1 MKVVTIVGARPQF
14 VKAAAVSRAFVE
26 TSSVEELIVHTGQH
40 FDANMSE
47 IFFEEMEIPRPDYNL
62 EIHSLSHGAMTGRM
76 MEQIERILQ
85 SVSPDAVLVY
95 GDTNSTFAG
104 ALAARKM
111 GIKLVHIE
119 AGLRSFD
126 MGMPEEVNRILTDRI
141 SDVLYCPTDT
151 AVTNLEREGFEQY
164 DCRIIQSGDVMEDAA
179 KFYAERAFSHSTIL
193 EDLDL
198 VDKDF
203 LLCTL
208 HRAENTDD
216 PTRLQ
221 ELVSGLNELGETH
234 TIVMP
239 LHPRTEAALT
249 AAGFD
254 LKIKLIPPVGYFD
267 MVTLLGGSS
276 LVITD
281 SGGLQKEAYFFNS
294 SCVTMRD
301 QTEWIELVENGFNVL
316 VGADHEKLIN
326 GVRQMLSKPFQRKV
340 ELYGGG
346 RAAGIIA
353 ADIAAGFQCREKGCE
368 SSS

>member
-26 TSSVEELIVHTGQH
+26 EGGVTEVIVHTGQH
-40 FDANMSE
+40 FDTNMSG
-47 IFFEEMEIPRPDYNL
+47 IFFEEMAIPKPDYNL

-85 SVSPDAVLVY
+85 SEDPDAVMVY

-104 ALAARKM
+104 AMAARKM
-111 GIKLVHIE
+111 GIKLLHVE

-151 AVTNLEREGFEQY
+151 AVGNLAREGFEHY

-179 KFYAERAFSHSTIL
+179 MFYAERAFAHSTIL
-193 EDLDL
+193 EDLGL
-198 VDKDF
+198 VNKEF

-216 PTRLQ
+216 PARLR
-221 ELVSGLNELGETH
+221 ELVAGLNEVGKTRV
-234 TIVMP
+234 IVMP
-239 LHPRTEAALT
+239 IHPRTKAAL
-249 AAGFD
+249 AKQG
-254 LKIKLIPPVGYFD
+254 LSLNVRLIDPVGYFD
-267 MVTLLGGSS
+267 MVSLLDSSS

-294 SCVTMRD
+294 GCVTMRD
-301 QTEWIELVENGFNVL
+301 QTEWVELVANGFNVL
-316 VGADHEKLIN
+316 VGADREKLIN
-326 GVRQMLSKPFQRKV
+326 GVERMISQPFQRNV
-340 ELYGGG
+340 ELYGSGK
-346 RAAGIIA
+346 AANIIA
-353 ADIAAGFQCREKGCE
+353 ADIVGCC
-368 SSS
+368 

>member
-26 TSSVEELIVHTGQH
+26 DGRVEEVIVHTGQH
-40 FDANMSE
+40 FDANMSG
-47 IFFEEMEIPRPDYNL
+47 IFFEEMEIPKPDYKL

-76 MEQIERILQ
+76 MEQIERVLQ
-85 SVSPDAVLVY
+85 SVNPDAVLVY

-111 GIKLVHIE
+111 GIKLIHIE

-151 AVTNLEREGFEQY
+151 AVTNLEREGFEHY

-179 KFYAERAFSHSTIL
+179 KFYTERAFSHSTIL

-208 HRAENTDD
+208 HRAENTDN
-216 PTRLQ
+216 PARLR
-221 ELVSGLNELGETH
+221 ELVAGLNELGKTH

-239 LHPRTEAALT
+239 LHPRTKTALVEAGLE
-249 AAGFD
+249 
-254 LKIKLIPPVGYFD
+254 LNIKLIAPVGYFD
-267 MVTLLGGSS
+267 MVTLLDGAS

-294 SCVTMRD
+294 GCVTMRD

-316 VGADHEKLIN
+316 VGADREKLIN
-326 GVRQMLSKPFQRKV
+326 GVKGMLSKPFQRTV

-346 RAAGIIA
+346 KAADIIA
-353 ADIAAGFQCREKGCE
+353 ADIAACYKCQ
-368 SSS
+368 

>member
-14 VKAAAVSRAFVE
+14 VKAAAVSRAFAE
-26 TSSVEELIVHTGQH
+26 DGRVEEVIVHTGQH
-40 FDANMSE
+40 FDANMSG
-47 IFFEEMEIPRPDYNL
+47 IFFEEMEIPKPDYNL

-76 MEQIERILQ
+76 MEQIERVLQ
-85 SVSPDAVLVY
+85 SVNPDAVLVY

-151 AVTNLEREGFEQY
+151 AVANLEREGFEHY

-179 KFYAERAFSHSTIL
+179 KFYTERAFSHSTIL

-203 LLCTL
+203 LICTL
-208 HRAENTDD
+208 HRAENTGD
-216 PTRLQ
+216 PARLR
-221 ELVSGLNELGETH
+221 ELVAGLNQLGETH

-239 LHPRTEAALT
+239 LHPRTKTALVEAGLE
-249 AAGFD
+249 
-254 LKIKLIPPVGYFD
+254 LNIRLIAPVGYFD
-267 MVTLLGGSS
+267 MVTLLDGSS

-294 SCVTMRD
+294 GCVTMRD
-301 QTEWIELVENGFNVL
+301 HTEWIELVENGFNVL
-316 VGADHEKLIN
+316 VGADREKLIN
-326 GVRQMLSKPFQRKV
+326 GVKGMLSKPFQRTV
-340 ELYGGG
+340 ELYGSGK
-346 RAAGIIA
+346 AADIIA
-353 ADIAAGFQCREKGCE
+353 ADIAACCKCQ
-368 SSS
+368 